1 MRKLLYILP
10 LILLSCQKDLEE
22 PTPIVEPTP
31 VRTYHIAKVS
41 TLSITSFAVYLNNQ
55 IMGEPYFMDF
65 GVYTNDT
72 IKVRHK
78 IYGTIGT
85 VRIHIDGVTKYEKV
99 ANTLGQHEHI
109 YIVE

>member
-22 PTPIVEPTP
+22 PTPIVEPIP

-78 IYGTIGT
+78 IYGAIGT

-109 YIVE
+109 YIVD